1 MTSIA
6 LYGGTFDPIH
16 NGHLILAR
24 EAREHLALEKIVFLP
39 ARVSPHKLDRPP
51 TDGHLRAEMIAA
63 AIAGEEG
70 FELDTRELHR
80 SGPSYTI
87 DTIREFLAEHPDV
100 RFHYLIGE
108 DSLPDL
114 PKWKE
119 AETIVS
125 LVQFVVL
132 ARDTD
137 GSQHD
142 MPVITRRIE
151 ISSTEIR
158 HRAANNL
165 SLRYLLPEPVAAIIA
180 RHKLYRETEMTM

>member
-1 MTSIA
+1 MKKIG

-24 EAREHLALEKIVFLP
+24 EARERLALDKIVFLP

-51 TDGHLRAEMIAA
+51 TDGHRRAEMIAA
-63 AIAGEEG
+63 AITNETG

-80 SGPSYTI
+80 SGPSFTV
-87 DTIREFLAEHPDV
+87 DTIREFLTEQPDV

-108 DSLPDL
+108 DSLADL
-114 PKWKE
+114 PAWKE
-119 AETIVS
+119 ADTLVS

-132 ARDTD
+132 ARDTG
-137 GSQHD
+137 GSQPD
-142 MPVITRRIE
+142 MPVISRHIE

-158 HRAANNL
+158 RRVAGGL
-165 SLRYLLPEPVAAIIA
+165 SVRYLVPEAVAAIIE
-180 RHKLYRETEMTM
+180 RDTLYR

>member
-1 MTSIA
+1 MASIA

-24 EAREHLALEKIVFLP
+24 EARERLALDKVVFLP

-51 TDGHLRAEMIAA
+51 ADGHRRAEMIAA
-63 AIAGEEG
+63 AIAKEPD

-80 SGPSYTI
+80 EGPSFTV
-87 DTIREFLAEHPDV
+87 DTIREFLAEQPNV

-108 DSLPDL
+108 DSLADL
-114 PKWKE
+114 SAWKE
-119 AETIVS
+119 AETLVS

-132 ARDTD
+132 ARSTN
-137 GSQHD
+137 GSAHGCLD
-142 MPVITRRIE
+142 MPIITRRIE

-158 HRAANNL
+158 RRVVNGL
-165 SLRYLLPEPVAAIIA
+165 SVRYLVPESVAAIIE
-180 RHKLYRETEMTM
+180 RHKLYR